1 MVLSTFKC
9 RREEKF
15 FVCTLSVCISCPALH
30 EAEAKGFNGFSFLL
44 LGLCLL
50 PLLASVGISEE
61 QCWAL
66 LTVTAA
72 GPKGRAWSCI
82 KGGSEVLGKGSSPEC
97 GGQHP
102 SPTLL
107 SRWTYCQSFFHP
119 DNGAASAASSRF
131 GLPCPPWP
139 ANILHK
145 PMTALLRH
153 KQFRALLFY
162 LGPLIVLW
170 YLDLGAVVLRSSLA
184 NSGLASPVS
193 VAYTQLCQRW
203 VWGGSDIALR

>member
-1 MVLSTFKC
+1 MQERGEILCMHVVCMHILSCITRSWGQRFQWLLLPPTWPLPSAFAGLCGHLRGAVLSSAHCDSSRTQGKGM
-9 RREEKF
+9 E
-15 FVCTLSVCISCPALH
+15 LH
-30 EAEAKGFNGFSFLL
+30 
-44 LGLCLL
+44 
-50 PLLASVGISEE
+50 
-61 QCWAL
+61 
-66 LTVTAA
+66 
-72 GPKGRAWSCI
+72 
-82 KGGSEVLGKGSSPEC
+82 KGGSEVLGKGSSPER

-107 SRWTYCQSFFHP
+107 FRWTYCQSFFHP